1 MKADYESAMKW
12 LEEKYSEALN
22 RDDKNEMLLEALLI
36 EWIMET
42 VYFDNDMRNS

>member
-1 MKADYESAMKW
+1 MMKADYESAMKW

-22 RDDKNEMLLEALLI
+22 RDDKNEMLLI

>member
-1 MKADYESAMKW
+1 MRDVSYDEAMAW

-22 RDDKNEMLLEALLI
+22 RDDKNEMLLI
-36 EWIMET
+36 EWILET

>member
-1 MKADYESAMKW
+1 MRDVSYDEAMKW

-22 RDDKNEMLLEALLI
+22 RDDKNEMLLI
-36 EWIMET
+36 EWIIDT